1 MKICLCMSVCIH
13 AVSYSHYKQAD
24 ITCTSR
30 EEQATRRQ
38 ILTERKG
45 KGIDSVHVSMEGSQ
59 SHVYEVWV
67 KY

>member
-1 MKICLCMSVCIH
+1 MKISLCMSICIH

-38 ILTERKG
+38 ILTERK
-45 KGIDSVHVSMEGSQ
+45 KMTARTSIQLVCYVHMHDVI
-59 SHVYEVWV
+59 V
-67 KY
+67 